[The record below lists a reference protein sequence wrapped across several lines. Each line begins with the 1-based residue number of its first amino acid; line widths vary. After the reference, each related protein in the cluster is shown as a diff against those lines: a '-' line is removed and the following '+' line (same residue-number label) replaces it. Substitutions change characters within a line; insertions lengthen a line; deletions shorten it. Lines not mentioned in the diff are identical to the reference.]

1 MPLSDLQYIPGV
13 GPKKAELL
21 EKECNLHSIE
31 ELLGY
36 FPYRYVD
43 KSKVYRICDVP
54 AMNPSPGSGTTLP
67 FILLRGHFT
76 LFTEE
81 GIGLKGPQHHLKAL
95 FTDETGVIECIWFNG
110 IKYIQSSVQKG
121 REYLIFGQPKEFN
134 GTYSISHPEIE
145 TVMPDDDP
153 EA

>member
-21 EKECNLHSIE
+21 EKECNLHTIE

-36 FPYRYVD
+36 YPYRYVD

-81 GIGLKGPQHHLKAL
+81 GSAFHRWYGCHRMHL
-95 FTDETGVIECIWFNG
+95 
-110 IKYIQSSVQKG
+110 VQWHQ
-121 REYLIFGQPKEFN
+121 I
-134 GTYSISHPEIE
+134 HPVERAE
-145 TVMPDDDP
+145 G
-153 EA
+153 